1 MWFKIKQIQNFM
13 VGVVVGGV
21 YIGGMMQVAL
31 KVQAGKEDGP
41 DYREQVLQRNKALQ
55 AEGSP

>member
-1 MWFKIKQIQNFM
+1 MKQIQNFM
-13 VGVVVGGV
+13 VGVVVGGAYV
-21 YIGGMMQVAL
+21 GGMMQVAL